1 MWEANGKGDDAML
14 WAGTNFFGGISR
26 HREGICGAVSAMAV
40 YLGFR
45 FRSNSEDKTEAD
57 EAKVKA
63 RAEADRLVQEF
74 KDSYGSII
82 CQELLDIPDT
92 VEEDVQRYLRSE
104 KRKEQCNGYVRFV
117 VEQLFGL
124 V

>member
-1 MWEANGKGDDAML
+1 MSSSKNLILFFVAMVI
-14 WAGTNFFGGISR
+14 WALIFGFVLRPYFFP
-26 HREGICGAVSAMAV
+26 
-40 YLGFR
+40 
-45 FRSNSEDKTEAD
+45 DTE
-57 EAKVKA
+57 KK
-63 RAEADRLVQEF
+63 
-74 KDSYGSII
+74 
-82 CQELLDIPDT
+82 PDT